1 MATVVREQA
10 GTSPGGEG
18 SRRDDHGQP
27 SFTFTVD
34 GQTVQ
39 AFEGQTILSA
49 AIAHGI
55 LDIPNLCNDEKL
67 NPTSACRM
75 CLVHVDGQERPLP
88 SCNTPASPNM
98 QVQTKSDDLTHI
110 RRTNLEMILSDHNAY
125 CQPPCQ
131 MGCPTHIDIPGYLEL
146 IAKGQDREAAR
157 LVKEVLPF
165 PYILGL
171 VCPAPCQEV
180 CRRAL
185 VDEEIAICRM
195 HGYAAEQSIDDPPT
209 PWPQEAATGKK
220 VAVIGAGPA
229 GLTAAYYLALKGH
242 AVKVFEM
249 MPQAGGMTRYDIP
262 EYRLQKDMVDRELEG
277 VWKLGVE
284 FQGNVKLGKDFTVD
298 DLFAAGYDAVFL
310 GIGAW
315 TSNPITFVDN
325 SEADESTQ
333 GVINAISYL
342 MDKTQGF
349 SVPVDPGTEV
359 VVLGGGFTAFDCTR
373 TSLRLGAK
381 VHTVYRRGRKE
392 MGATPEEVEDGQA
405 EGTDLQLFGAPV
417 KLLQDEKG
425 NLNGIEVIRMKLGEP
440 DASGRRRPLPEP
452 GTEFTLHCDT
462 VIPAFGQA
470 PDVSYFPTHVK
481 GVKTSK
487 WKTVVTDPW
496 NFMTDRAGVF
506 SGGDCQMGAKTVIEC
521 VAQGK
526 LAARAM
532 DAYLRDPSPE
542 HMQQVSKLIEAEERK
557 PDLISIVPY
566 KPVEPK
572 VKMPML
578 PYEQR
583 VRNFKLIE
591 MGYTPEQA
599 KRESARCLQCAC
611 PAAGQCDLQMYS
623 IEYGLTDN
631 RFHDGEP
638 NDFHDYEVDISHS
651 FILRDPNKCINCTQ
665 CVRVCHDVIGP
676 NCYGM
681 FGQGFDT
688 IVSTPFNVS
697 LHETDCVSCGACVQV
712 CPTGSLMMAER
723 ELVKYDFALDRC
735 IFCGDCVEVCPHG
748 ALGETPNFEL
758 SFYNRIGQGVN
769 LHMDDLARAPEYLVP
784 QRVPRKPNDV
794 PGGLTPIIRPLPA
807 RRIRE

>member
-1 MATVVREQA
+1 MATIVRERP
-10 GTSPGGEG
+10 GTG
-18 SRRDDHGQP
+18 SGDSFERDDHGQP
-27 SFTFTVD
+27 TFTFTVD
-34 GQTVQ
+34 GQSVS
-39 AFEGQTILSA
+39 AYEGQTILSA

-67 NPTSACRM
+67 DPTSACRM
-75 CLVHVDGQERPLP
+75 CLVEIAGEARPLP
-88 SCNTPASPNM
+88 SCNTPAAPGL
-98 QVQTKSDDLTHI
+98 QVTTKSKKLTHI
-110 RRTNLEMILSDHNAY
+110 RRTNVEMILSDHNAY

-131 MGCPTHIDIPGYLEL
+131 IGCPTHIDIPGYLEL
-146 IAKGQDREAAR
+146 IAEGQNREAAR

-165 PYILGL
+165 PYMLGL
-171 VCPAPCQEV
+171 VCPAPCQDK

-195 HGYAAEQSIDDPPT
+195 HGFAAEQCLDDPPT
-209 PWPQEAATGKK
+209 PWPQEAPTGKK

-242 AVKVFEM
+242 GVKVFDM
-249 MPQAGGMTRYDIP
+249 MPQPGGMARYGIP
-262 EYRLQKDMVDRELEG
+262 EYRFQKDMMDKEFEG
-277 VWKLGVE
+277 VWDLGVE
-284 FQGNVKLGKDFTVD
+284 FQGSCKLGKDFTLD
-298 DLFAAGYDAVFL
+298 DLFAAGYDAVFI

-315 TSNPITFVDN
+315 TSNPITFVDGT
-325 SEADESTQ
+325 EASPEDTP
-333 GVINAISYL
+333 GLINAISYL
-342 MDKTQGF
+342 MDKTQGIG
-349 SVPVDPGTEV
+349 VPVDPGTEV
-359 VVLGGGFTAFDCTR
+359 VVLGGGFTTFDCTR

-381 VHTVYRRGRKE
+381 VHTAYRRGRKE
-392 MGATPEEVEDGQA
+392 MTATPEEVDDGEA
-405 EGTDLQLFGAPV
+405 EGTDLRLLSAPT
-417 KLLQDEKG
+417 KLIREGDKLT
-425 NLNGIEVIRMKLGEP
+425 GIELIKMKLGEP
-440 DASGRRRPLPEP
+440 DSSGRRRPIPDP
-452 GTEFTLHCDT
+452 GTEYTIPCNT
-462 VIPAFGQA
+462 VIPAFGQK
-470 PDVSYFPTHVK
+470 PDVSYFPTHVQ
-481 GVKTSK
+481 GVKTTK
-487 WKTVVTDPW
+487 WQTVVTDPW
-496 NFMTDRAGVF
+496 NFMTDRPGVF

-526 LAARAM
+526 LAARAI
-532 DAYLRDPSPE
+532 DAYLKDSSPE
-542 HMQQVSKLIEAEERK
+542 NMAEVSKRLGAEERT

-578 PYEQR
+578 PYEDR
-583 VRNFKLIE
+583 KRNFKLIE
-591 MGYTPEQA
+591 MGYTLEQA
-599 KRESARCLQCAC
+599 QRESARCLQCAC
-611 PAAGQCDLQMYS
+611 PAAGQCDLQMYG
-623 IEYGLTDN
+623 IELGLTDN

-681 FGQGFDT
+681 FGKGFDT

-758 SFYNRIGQGVN
+758 GFYNRVGEGVN
-769 LHMDDLARAPEYLVP
+769 LHMDDLARAPDYLVE
-784 QRVPRKPNDV
+784 QRVPRKQGAV
-794 PGGLTPIIRPLPA
+794 PGGTNPLIRPLPP